1 MTSAINK
8 DNRVSEQALV
18 GPTPPVLPAG
28 HPDLYFLN
36 PKNVIVVDGG
46 SVVYDKYLNVGTPG
60 SSSTSDVNTPQPKV
74 VTAPAPGKTPE
85 DDPFELTSLVGEP
98 TPIPKYDPV
107 TGALTYWMVLKI
119 KNTSSNPDAVKG
131 VDARIYVPG
140 S

>member
-18 GPTPPVLPAG
+18 GQTPPVLPVG

-36 PKNVIVVDGG
+36 PKNVIVVDNGA
-46 SVVYDKYLNVGTPG
+46 VVYDKYLSVGTPG
-60 SSSTSDVNTPQPKV
+60 SSDASAGNTPAPKI
-74 VTAPAPGKTPE
+74 VTSPVAGAE
-85 DDPFELTSLVGEP
+85 DDDPFELTSIIGEP
-98 TPIPKYDPV
+98 TVIPKYDAV

-119 KNTSSNPDAVKG
+119 KNTSKNPDAVKG

>member
-8 DNRVSEQALV
+8 DNRVSEQSLV

-36 PKNVIVVDGG
+36 PKNVIVVDQGA
-46 SVVYDKYLNVGTPG
+46 VVYEKYLNVGSP
-60 SSSTSDVNTPQPKV
+60 SSAVSDVNAPSTKFVEP
-74 VTAPAPGKTPE
+74 TPAPV
-85 DDPFELTSLVGEP
+85 DIDSDPFELTSIIGEP
-98 TPIPKYDPV
+98 TAIPKYDPV

-119 KNTSSNPDAVKG
+119 KNTSKNPDAVKG
-131 VDARIYVPG
+131 VDARIYIPG